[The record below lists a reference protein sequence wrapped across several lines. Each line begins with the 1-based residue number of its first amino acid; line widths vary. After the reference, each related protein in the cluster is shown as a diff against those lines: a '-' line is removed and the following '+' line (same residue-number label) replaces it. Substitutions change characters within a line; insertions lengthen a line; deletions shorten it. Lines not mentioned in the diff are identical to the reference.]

1 MVLISH
7 RGNINGK
14 NESFENSVPY
24 IKKALDL
31 GYNVEV
37 DVWFTDGFY
46 LGHDE
51 PKYKIDVG
59 FLQRKELWCH
69 AKNLEALAEM
79 KKYSNIHCF
88 WHQNDDYTL
97 TSEGFIW
104 TFPKKSLYYDSICVL
119 PELGHDDDINDCY
132 GICSD
137 YIEKYKNEK

>member
-88 WHQNDDYTL
+88 WHQNDDYL
-97 TSEGFIW
+97 FGL
-104 TFPKKSLYYDSICVL
+104 SLKN
-119 PELGHDDDINDCY
+119 P
-132 GICSD
+132 
-137 YIEKYKNEK
+137 YIMIVYVSYQNWGMMMI